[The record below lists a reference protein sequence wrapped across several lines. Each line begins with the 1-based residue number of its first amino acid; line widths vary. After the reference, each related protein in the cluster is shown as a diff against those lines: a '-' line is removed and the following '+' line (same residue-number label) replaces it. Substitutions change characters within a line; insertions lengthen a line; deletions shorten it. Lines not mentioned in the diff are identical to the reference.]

1 MKEIVT
7 PPLRVLHFS
16 DIHIGMHIRHMHW
29 KKWFSK
35 RAVGAINLLRGRG
48 KYFDDA
54 EQKMQALNR
63 FKEQN
68 NIDLVINTGDY
79 TALGLERELLLA
91 REVSAPLM
99 NTPDGYLTVP
109 GNHDIYVS
117 EIKSQ
122 QRFSKLFDDVLHS
135 DMPEYCCDGRW
146 PLVRLIRD
154 DSAVI
159 AINSARPNPLPWR
172 SNGNIP
178 QSQLDAF
185 ANMLHDQRL
194 KNRFIFVLTHYA
206 PRLANG
212 AEDSKLHGMDNAND
226 FLAACQKIEHG
237 AILCGHVHQTYQVNI
252 DELNSDIYCAGSA
265 VMSGHE
271 GFWVYERQGNSIEAF
286 RGYWD
291 ELTGE
296 YSIS

>member
-1 MKEIVT
+1 MIRA
-7 PPLRVLHFS
+7 LRILHFS

-35 RAVGAINLLRGRG
+35 RAVGAINLFRGRG
-48 KYFDDA
+48 KYFDEA
-54 EQKMQALNR
+54 EQKMQALAR

-68 NIDLVINTGDY
+68 DIDLVINTGDY
-79 TALGLERELLLA
+79 TALGLERELQLA
-91 REVSAPLM
+91 KKVIEPMM
-99 NTPDGYLTVP
+99 NAPDGYLTVP

-117 EIKSQ
+117 EVKSQ
-122 QRFSKLFDDVLHS
+122 QRFSELFSEVLQS
-135 DMPEYCCDGRW
+135 DIPEYCSDGHW

-185 ANMLHDQRL
+185 ASILRDQRL
-194 KNRFIFVLTHYA
+194 KKRFIFVVTHYA

-212 AEDSKLHGMDNAND
+212 ADDTRLHGMVNADD
-226 FLAACQKIEHG
+226 FLGVCQKIDYG
-237 AILCGHVHQTYQVNI
+237 AILCGHVHQTYHVNVN
-252 DELNSDIYCAGSA
+252 ELRSDIYCAGSA

-291 ELTGE
+291 GARCE
-296 YSIS
+296 YSIRRN